1 MSIVG
6 PRVGVDAVDPG
17 ELTVVRGE
25 LLELLRV
32 CVASGASL
40 GYLTPMSDVEAA
52 QYWEHIVGGVRNATV
67 DLLAARHLSSGE
79 IVGTAQ
85 IRYESRSN
93 ARHRAEI
100 SKVMVSPA
108 HRRRGIATA
117 LVDELEALAR
127 ARSISLVVLDTSEGP
142 GGARRFYELAGYTYA
157 GGIPG
162 FALDPDGTPAQN
174 AIFYKEL
181 TG

>member
-1 MSIVG
+1 M
-6 PRVGVDAVDPG
+6 RD
-17 ELTVVRGE
+17 E
-25 LLELLRV
+25 LLDLLRV

-40 GYLTPMSDVEAA
+40 GYLAPLSVVEAA
-52 QYWEHIVGGVRNATV
+52 QYWERLAAGVRDATV
-67 DLLAARHLSSGE
+67 GLLVARPQPSGE

-85 IRYESRSN
+85 IRYETRSN

-108 HRRRGIATA
+108 HRGGGIASV
-117 LVDELEALAR
+117 LMDEVEALAR
-127 ARSISLVVLDTSEGP
+127 RRSISLLVLDTSEGP

-181 TG
+181 AG

>member
-1 MSIVG
+1 MSILG
-6 PRVGVDAVDPG
+6 PRSVYPVAPT
-17 ELTVVRGE
+17 ELTAVRDA
-25 LLELLRV
+25 LLDLLRV

-40 GYLTPMSDVEAA
+40 GYLAPLSEFEAT
-52 QYWEHIVGGVRNATV
+52 QYWEQLAAGVGQDAL
-67 DLLAARHLSSGE
+67 DLLVARHRSSGE

-85 IRYESRSN
+85 IRYETRSN

-108 HRRRGIATA
+108 HRGQGIGTD
-117 LVDELEALAR
+117 LVVELEALAR
-127 ARSISLVVLDTSEGP
+127 SRSISLLVLDTSEGP
-142 GGARRFYELAGYTYA
+142 GGARPFYELAGYTYA